1 MKTSVDKLSD
11 TRVKL
16 NVTVPFD
23 ELGKEIDQAYKA
35 IAQQVNI
42 PGFRR
47 GKAPRQLIDAR
58 FGRGPILEQVVN
70 DMLPTRYEQAL
81 AENDLNP
88 LGQPDIDVTKI
99 EDNDVVEFTAEIDVR
114 PEIEVPD
121 FSQISVT
128 VPELKV
134 DDAAVDAELDTL
146 RERFGELKD
155 TKRKL
160 KKDDFAIID
169 LEATIDG
176 EKLEDASTEGLTY
189 RVGADDL
196 MDGLDKAIKGLKTG
210 EEAEF
215 TSEIQYGDH
224 KGEEATVKVTVQQTK
239 ERKLPEL
246 DDDFAQLA
254 SEFDTV
260 EELRNSTREQVE
272 ENAKAQ
278 QAADIRDE
286 VLKAALAQTEFALPE
301 SVVDEQVHNQLHQL
315 LGQMAHDENALA
327 QLLEAQGT
335 TRDEFDAQ
343 SREQAEESVR
353 TQLFLDAV
361 ADQEQPEVSQQ
372 ELTDHILFTA
382 QSYGMDPN
390 QFVAQ
395 LQQSGQIANLFSDV
409 RRGKALAIAISRT
422 QVADEAGNTVDP
434 NEYFGEAEENAADT
448 EAAESTETTE
458 ATEAGEK

>member
-114 PEIEVPD
+114 PEIDVPD

-134 DDAAVDAELDTL
+134 DDAAVDSELDTL

-169 LEATIDG
+169 LEATING

-335 TRDEFDAQ
+335 TREEFDEQ

-422 QVADEAGNTVDP
+422 QVADEAGNPVDP
-434 NEYFGEAEENAADT
+434 NEYFGEVEENAADT
-448 EAAESTETTE
+448 EAAESAETTETTE
-458 ATEAGEK
+458 ADEK

>member
-16 NVTVPFD
+16 NVSVPFD

-169 LEATIDG
+169 LEATING
-176 EKLEDASTEGLTY
+176 EKLEDASAEGLTY

-315 LGQMAHDENALA
+315 LGQMAHDENAFA

-335 TRDEFDAQ
+335 TREEFDKQ

-361 ADQEQPEVSQQ
+361 AEQEQPEVSQQ

-422 QVADEAGNTVDP
+422 QVADEAGNPVDP
-434 NEYFGEAEENAADT
+434 NEYFGEVEENAADT
-448 EAAESTETTE
+448 EAAEAAE
-458 ATEAGEK
+458 ATEADEK

>member
-169 LEATIDG
+169 LEATING

-260 EELRNSTREQVE
+260 EELRNSTRDQVE

-335 TRDEFDAQ
+335 TREEFDAQ

-422 QVADEAGNTVDP
+422 QVADEAGNTVDA
-434 NEYFGEAEENAADT
+434 NEYFGEVEENAADT
-448 EAAESTETTE
+448 EAAESAETTETTE
-458 ATEAGEK
+458 ADEK

>member
-121 FSQISVT
+121 FTQISVT

-169 LEATIDG
+169 LEATING
-176 EKLEDASTEGLTY
+176 EKLEDASAEGLTY

-335 TRDEFDAQ
+335 TREEFDAQ

-434 NEYFGEAEENAADT
+434 NEYFGEVEENAADT
-448 EAAESTETTE
+448 DAAESAETTETTE
-458 ATEAGEK
+458 ADEK